1 MLETQAFGLPWLSQL
16 QLLWPW
22 VYALLPLPWL
32 IRRYTPEAHPAGHA
46 ALRAPHLAP
55 LLASLPSVHGG
66 RGGNLWLASVAW
78 LLLLTAAARPQWVG
92 EPVDLGVSGR
102 DLVLAVDISGSMKE
116 VDFLIGDQAVTR
128 LDAVK
133 QVAGEFIER
142 RAGDRLG
149 LILFGD
155 KAYVQTPLSFDRATV
170 NQLLQEA
177 AIGLAGER
185 TAIGDAIGLAVK
197 RLRELNNPHRVLILL
212 TDGANT
218 AGEVQPEPAAALAAK
233 EGLTIYT
240 IGIGADEAYV
250 PTLFGMRRVNPSAE
264 LDEGMLRRIA
274 EQTGGQFFR
283 ARDSKELE
291 QIYNL
296 LDRLEPQI
304 KDNVRFRPVSALYFW
319 PLGLALLF
327 GGVLLIQAIRGRVA

>member
-1 MLETQAFGLPWLSQL
+1 MPESDALSLPYLQQL

-22 VYALLPLPWL
+22 MFLLLPLPWL
-32 IRRYTPEAHPAGHA
+32 VRRYMPEAHPAGHA
-46 ALRAPHLAP
+46 ALRAPHLAG
-55 LLASLPSVHGG
+55 LLGALPGA
-66 RGGNLWLASVAW
+66 RGGSGGNMALAIMVW

-102 DLVLAVDISGSMKE
+102 DLMIAVDISGSMKE
-116 VDFLIGDQAVTR
+116 VDFLLGDQAVTR

-133 QVAGEFIER
+133 KVAGEFIER

-155 KAYVQTPLSFDRATV
+155 KAYVQTPLTFDRETV

-177 AIGLAGER
+177 AIGLAGEK

-197 RLRELNNPHRVLILL
+197 RLRAIDTPHRVLVLL

-218 AGEVQPEPAAALAAK
+218 AGEVQPEPAAALAAQ
-233 EGLTIYT
+233 EGLTLYT
-240 IGIGADEAYV
+240 IGIGAEEAYV

-264 LDEGMLRRIA
+264 LDEKMLRSLA

-291 QIYNL
+291 QIYHL
-296 LDRLEPQI
+296 LDRLEPQL
-304 KDNVRFRPVSALYFW
+304 KDNVRFRPISALFYW

-327 GGVLLIQAIRGRVA
+327 ASGLLIQAIRGRVA